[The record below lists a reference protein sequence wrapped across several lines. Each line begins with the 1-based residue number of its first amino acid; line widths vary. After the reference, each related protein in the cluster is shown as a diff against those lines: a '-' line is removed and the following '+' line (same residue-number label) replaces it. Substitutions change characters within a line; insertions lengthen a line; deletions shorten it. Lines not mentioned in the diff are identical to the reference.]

1 MTYEARQR
9 FQEKREQA
17 EALREQLARGDED
30 RPLTCA
36 QGLDLLGLID
46 FVLQTAS
53 PERWDQALEVVA
65 EEAARRADALASRRQ

>member
-1 MTYEARQR
+1 MTYEARQQ
-9 FQEKREQA
+9 FQEKREQV
-17 EALREQLARGDED
+17 EALREQLVHGDPD

-36 QGLDLLGLID
+36 QGLDLLSLIE
-46 FVLQTAS
+46 FVLQRAS

>member
-9 FQEKREQA
+9 FQEKREQV
-17 EALREQLARGDED
+17 EALREKLGQGEAE
-30 RPLTCA
+30 RPITCA
-36 QGLDLLGLID
+36 QGLDLLDLIE

-65 EEAARRADALASRRQ
+65 EEAARRADTLASRRQ

>member
-17 EALREQLARGDED
+17 EALREQLAQGDAG

-36 QGLDLLGLID
+36 QGLDLLNLID